1 MTLEEIKKILP
12 TLPSSP
18 GCYQYY
24 NVQGEIIYVGKAKNL
39 RRRVSSYF
47 QKEHADR
54 KTRQLVAQIV
64 DVNYI
69 VVASESDALLLENNL
84 IKTHQPK
91 YNILLKDD
99 KSYPSIVVTREPF
112 PRIFV
117 TRTIDPS
124 WGDYYG
130 PYTSVAMAHGMVGI
144 IREMYKVRTCR
155 PRFTQE
161 AIAKAK
167 YSRCLQYHIKRC
179 EAPCEGLV
187 SQEHYVQNIAAAVEL
202 LKGNLRQ
209 VIQQTSDRMFSLSAE
224 LRYEEAGQEK
234 ARLDM
239 LQAYSTKHIVAP
251 ETSHDLDVFSYEEEG
266 ATAYINMMQ
275 VHEGAIVRA
284 LTVEYKKAI
293 DEEGEDIFATAI
305 TELRDRY
312 KSTARE
318 VLLPQPLGWD
328 PPGRCIITIPKQGE
342 KKRLLELSI
351 DNVKR
356 YKLDQ
361 LKRAEKLN
369 PEQRVQRLMD
379 KMMQYLHLPTAP
391 RHMECFDNS
400 NLQGTSSVAACVVFR
415 NGKPAKKEY
424 RKFHVKSVEGADD
437 LASMREIVER
447 RYRRLQEEGAP
458 LPQLIVIDGARGQLQ
473 AAAETLSSMGIGAPN
488 TTIIGLAERM
498 EEIYFPNQ
506 EEPLF
511 LSRDSET
518 LRTLMQI
525 RDEAHRF
532 GITFHRSVRSKNQLH
547 SALDDTEGVGKQTKE
562 ALLQHFRSVK
572 RIEAAQLPELE
583 SLIGK
588 KRGAI
593 VYKALHPHKEKT
605 LDKNLE

>member
-12 TLPSSP
+12 TLPLSP

-24 NVQGEIIYVGKAKNL
+24 NAEGEIIYVGKAKNL

-47 QKEHADR
+47 QKEHTDR

-64 DVNYI
+64 DVKYI
-69 VVASESDALLLENNL
+69 VVANESDALLLENNL
-84 IKTHQPK
+84 IKTYQPK

-155 PRFTQE
+155 HRFTQE
-161 AIAKAK
+161 AIERGK
-167 YSRCLQYHIKRC
+167 YARCLQYHIKRC

-187 SQEHYVQNIAAAVEL
+187 SRKDYLNNIAAAVEL

-209 VIQQTSDRMFSLSAE
+209 VIQQTSSRMLALSEE

-234 ARLDM
+234 ARLAM

-251 ETSHDLDVFSYEEEG
+251 ETRHDIDVFSYEEEG
-266 ATAYINMMQ
+266 AMAYVNMMQ

-293 DEEGEDIFATAI
+293 DEEAEDIFVTAI
-305 TELRDRY
+305 TELRGRY
-312 KSTARE
+312 QSRAKE
-318 VLLPQPLGWD
+318 VILPYPLGWESL
-328 PPGRCIITIPKQGE
+328 GHFSVTIPKQGE
-342 KKRLLELSI
+342 KKKLLELSI

-369 PEQRVQRLMD
+369 PEQRVQRLMN
-379 KMMQYLHLPTAP
+379 KMIQDLHLPVAP
-391 RHMECFDNS
+391 RYIECFDNS
-400 NLQGTSSVAACVVFR
+400 NLQGTAPVAACVVFR
-415 NGKPAKKEY
+415 NGKPSKKEY
-424 RKFHVKSVEGADD
+424 RKFHVKTVEGADD

-447 RYRRLQEEGAP
+447 RYRRLQEEELP
-458 LPQLIVIDGARGQLQ
+458 LPQLIVIDGARGQLE
-473 AAAETLSSMGIGAPN
+473 AAVETLSAIGVGAPT

-498 EEIYFPNQ
+498 EEVYFPGE

-532 GITFHRSVRSKNQLH
+532 GITFHRSIRSKNQIH
-547 SALDDTEGVGKQTKE
+547 SVLDDIDGVGKQTKE
-562 ALLQHFRSVK
+562 ALLRHFRSVK
-572 RIEAAQLPELE
+572 RIEAAELPELE

-588 KRGAI
+588 KRGGI
-593 VYKALHPHKEKT
+593 VYKALHPNEEKI
-605 LDKNLE
+605 